1 MEKTTQVNGAAAAIE
16 QPPDALSEA
25 DALILYERLAALEM
39 ALESQGWRLLSG
51 MGDNEFSREGLRDI
65 TAFARIMAI
74 KNPLIKRGVQVQK
87 LYVFGQDFNVTA
99 ETEEIDDL
107 LTEFWDDPGNQA
119 ELLSHQAIGQKETEL
134 QTDGNLFFVFFPNT
148 VTGRVRVRS
157 FPFEEVADKV
167 CNPDDSREAWFYLRQ
182 WTETWIDAD
191 GVTRTEPRRAYY
203 PDWRYN
209 PTAKPASL
217 GDVPIRWWSP
227 VFHVRVGGYSNW
239 KFGLSEVYDAIDWAR
254 AYKEFL
260 EDWSSIVR
268 AYRKFAFQ
276 LTAPATKGAVEA
288 AKAKLGGALG
298 SGALPADMP
307 PAVGSTFIS
316 GGAKIEPVRT
326 SGATVGAEDA
336 RRLLLMVAA
345 SFGLPETYFGDASVG
360 TLATAQSLDR
370 PTELKMLDRQTLWAD
385 TLRAIHDYVLLWAVK
400 APRGA
405 LRGLGRVQTVVEDGL
420 ISESVKWNDGVDP
433 HVAVTFPPIVSDD
446 LAAKV
451 GAIID
456 AATLRGQVLAGTV
469 ELPQLAAMLFAALG
483 VKDADELLAAMFP
496 DGRVPEGGPASLP
509 VPPAPEAAPAQAVA
523 ATEEGGVGMAEAIM
537 VAAVQELRGALVKLS
552 EGADDESH

>member
-1 MEKTTQVNGAAAAIE
+1 MADQVNGNGAAQAADAAAA
-16 QPPDALSEA
+16 ALTEA
-25 DALILYERLAALEM
+25 DAMILYERLAALEM
-39 ALESQGWRLLSG
+39 ALESQGWRVLSG
-51 MGDNEFSREGLRDI
+51 MADNEFSREGLRDI
-65 TAFARIMAI
+65 TQFARIMAI
-74 KNPLIKRGVQVQK
+74 KNPLIKRGVQVQR

-99 ETEEIDDL
+99 EDGDIDDL
-107 LTEFWDDPGNQA
+107 LTDFWDDSGNQA
-119 ELLSHQAIGQKETEL
+119 ELTSHQALGQKETEL

-157 FPFEEVADKV
+157 IPFEEVADRV
-167 CNPDDSREAWFYLRQ
+167 SNPDDAREPWYYLRV
-182 WTETWIDAD
+182 WTQTWIDAD
-191 GVTRTEPRRAYY
+191 GVTQTRQARAYY

-209 PTAKPASL
+209 PTAKPQSL
-217 GDVPIRWWSP
+217 GGVTILWDAP

-276 LTAPATKGAVEA
+276 LTTPGTKGALDA
-288 AKAKLGGALG
+288 AKAKLGGVLG
-298 SGALPADMP
+298 AAAAADMP
-307 PAVGSTFIS
+307 PGVGSTFI
-316 GGAKIEPVRT
+316 GGPNAKIEPVRT

-385 TLRAIHDYVLLWAVK
+385 VLRAIHDYVLLWAVK
-400 APRGA
+400 APRGP
-405 LRGLGRVQTVVEDGL
+405 LRGLGRVATAVEDGL
-420 ISESVKWNDGVDP
+420 IREAVAWNNGVDS

-446 LAAKV
+446 LTVKV

-456 AATLRGQVLAGTV
+456 AATLRGQALAGTV

-483 VKDADELLAAMFP
+483 VKDSDELLAQMFP
-496 DGRVPEGGPASLP
+496 DGRVPEAEPAALP
-509 VPPAPEAAPAQAVA
+509 ATPAPEAEPAQAVA
-523 ATEEGGVGMAEAIM
+523 AAEEGGPGMAEAIM

-552 EGADDESH
+552 EGEGEA